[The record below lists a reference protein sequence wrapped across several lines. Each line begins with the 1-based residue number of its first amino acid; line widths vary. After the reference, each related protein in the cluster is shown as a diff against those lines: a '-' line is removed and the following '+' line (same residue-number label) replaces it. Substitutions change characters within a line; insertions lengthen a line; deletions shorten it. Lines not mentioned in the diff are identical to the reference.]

1 MCRLTRQMWTSA
13 GYEKPTSK
21 EVGHPPRTDNLI
33 FNSRPFPADNRKM
46 SRNFIKKYVLTSLL
60 VIVLSTALLYGRVS
74 VPFDPSRGLVEVEV
88 TIDGR
93 IDGRFG
99 IDTGADHLYVDK
111 TFADKNRLVYYD
123 EMDNR
128 RIVGVAG
135 SSAGNYAQLR
145 SMAIGDERLYNL
157 RAIVTDL
164 AAVAGPLA
172 GAPPDGLI
180 GFDVIRRF
188 YVTVDYPNS
197 RLELNQGEP
206 ALIRNNDYTAIPFRE
221 SGHLILVEVS
231 FADDVSAT
239 MILDFC
245 ASYST
250 VSDALAGRLGL
261 RQHTRDVQTLPE
273 MSLGKGVVGRDVKVI
288 AMDVNS
294 GPGNSRGAYEGIIG
308 ASFLYR
314 HKITIDYKRHRVLI
328 HN

>member
-1 MCRLTRQMWTSA
+1 MTILL
-13 GYEKPTSK
+13 E
-21 EVGHPPRTDNLI
+21 NLI
-33 FNSRPFPADNRKM
+33 FNSCPFPADIRKM
-46 SRNFIKKYVLTSLL
+46 SRNIFKKYVLTSLL

-93 IDGRFG
+93 INGRFG

-128 RIVGVAG
+128 QIVGVAG
-135 SSAGNYAQLR
+135 RATGNYASLR
-145 SMAIGDERLYNL
+145 SLAIGDERLYNL

-164 AAVAGPLA
+164 ATLAGPSA

-188 YVTVDYPNS
+188 YVTVDYPNN

-206 ALIRNNDYTAIPFRE
+206 ALIRDHDYISIPFRE
-221 SGHLILVEVS
+221 SGHLILVKVT
-231 FADDVSAT
+231 FDDDISAV
-239 MILDFC
+239 MLLDFC

-250 VSDALAGRLGL
+250 VSNHLAGRLGL
-261 RQHTRDVQTLPE
+261 RQHTRDIQTLSE
-273 MSLGKGVVGRDVKVI
+273 ISLGSGVTGRDVRVI
-288 AMDVNS
+288 AMDVAQ
-294 GPGNSRGAYEGIIG
+294 GPGNDHGAYEGIIG
-308 ASFLYR
+308 ASLLYR
-314 HKITIDYKRHRVLI
+314 YKITIDYKRHRVLI